1 MDSLLSTLVAERE
14 QKVALIRNYADA
26 AASEGRDLTDSEQE
40 TMGHARSRIG
50 ELDKQ
55 VTILAEDLEMASD
68 VKDKLRQVSIS
79 VGAEQH
85 YRSGGEIM
93 FDLLHQ
99 SEEASRSRLGKAMKR
114 AAEHMGTDSTKTVP
128 VAGDLGGLVVVPVVG
143 AVIDVYPNG
152 MPFASALGL
161 TTSPDAMHFMR
172 PRIDDPNFLTSSG
185 PQGTGGT
192 AGFEKAE
199 LPSKKFD
206 VTADPVALA
215 TVGEYLN
222 ISQQLLSFAS
232 SALNL
237 ITSHMLRR
245 LGYAIDRALLAEMQK
260 STGKV
265 TLAATAT
272 AAEVIQALYD
282 ASAAVYA
289 STGDLASWVVMGPQ
303 GYARI
308 GGLTDLAGRP
318 LFPTLGAANA
328 PGTANAGAF
337 VGSVAGLR
345 VVVTPAITDESM
357 WVGNGMVIEGY
368 IYRFP
373 VLEAVEP
380 SVLGRQVAVAAATAG
395 YRPVPNGAVLL
406 AP

>member
-1 MDSLLSTLVAERE
+1 
-14 QKVALIRNYADA
+14 
-26 AASEGRDLTDSEQE
+26 
-40 TMGHARSRIG
+40 
-50 ELDKQ
+50 
-55 VTILAEDLEMASD
+55 
-68 VKDKLRQVSIS
+68 
-79 VGAEQH
+79 
-85 YRSGGEIM
+85 
-93 FDLLHQ
+93 
-99 SEEASRSRLGKAMKR
+99 
-114 AAEHMGTDSTKTVP
+114 
-128 VAGDLGGLVVVPVVG
+128 
-143 AVIDVYPNG
+143 
-152 MPFASALGL
+152 
-161 TTSPDAMHFMR
+161 
-172 PRIDDPNFLTSSG
+172 
-185 PQGTGGT
+185 
-192 AGFEKAE
+192 
-199 LPSKKFD
+199 
-206 VTADPVALA
+206 
-215 TVGEYLN
+215 VGEYLN

-245 LGYAIDRALLAEMQK
+245 LGYAIDRALLAEVQK

-282 ASAAVYA
+282 ASAMVYA
-289 STGDLASWVVMGPQ
+289 ATGDLASWVVMGPQ